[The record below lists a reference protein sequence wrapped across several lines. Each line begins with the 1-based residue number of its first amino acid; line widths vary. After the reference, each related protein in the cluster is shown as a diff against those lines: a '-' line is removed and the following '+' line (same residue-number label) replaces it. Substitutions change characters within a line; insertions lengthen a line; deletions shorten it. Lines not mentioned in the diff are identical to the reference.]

1 MKQVLVL
8 YAPADAARVNEG
20 TTTRGGLGY
29 AVSAH
34 ACNGMGAAERRRLTA
49 NIHAARC
56 TLVLWSRAA
65 RGSVRSAANLAAR
78 HERLA
83 FVRLDV
89 TPAPPRLGRNAI
101 SLIRG
106 RSQGQALRR
115 LVENTVSSEDLLQP
129 AVGRTSRIA
138 AIFTAVALS
147 FVAAS
152 AAYFVNP
159 AWAAQVDGAKA
170 SAMAMFRSVG
180 R

>member
-8 YAPADAARVNEG
+8 HAPADAARAGEI
-20 TTTRGGLGY
+20 TTALVGLGY

-34 ACNGMGAAERRRLTA
+34 ACNGMSVAERRRLTT
-49 NIHAARC
+49 NVRAAPC
-56 TLVLWSRAA
+56 ALVLWSRAA
-65 RGSVRSAANLAAR
+65 GGSVRNAANIAAR
-78 HERLA
+78 HKRLA
-83 FVRLDV
+83 LARLDV

-138 AIFTAVALS
+138 AIFTAIALS
-147 FVAAS
+147 VVAAS

-159 AWAAQVDGAKA
+159 AWAAQVNGAKA
-170 SAMAMFRSVG
+170 SAMAMFRSVSH
-180 R
+180 

>member
-8 YAPADAARVNEG
+8 HAPADAARASEIATALV
-20 TTTRGGLGY
+20 GLGY

-34 ACNGMGAAERRRLTA
+34 ACNGMGAAERRQLTS
-49 NIHAARC
+49 NVRAASC
-56 TLVLWSRAA
+56 TLALWSRAA
-65 RGSVRSAANLAAR
+65 GSVRSAANVAAP
-78 HERLA
+78 HKRLA
-83 FVRLDV
+83 LVRLDAAPV
-89 TPAPPRLGRNAI
+89 PPRLGRNAI
-101 SLIRG
+101 RLIRG

-115 LVENTVSSEDLLQP
+115 LVESTVNSEDILQP

-170 SAMAMFRSVG
+170 SALALFHSVRG
-180 R
+180 